1 MKLLFALEDVDFL
14 IAAAHEAEIRANHH
28 IASLVLFEL
37 HRLISKDRE
46 DGPLHDIEILVFRLA
61 VFHLTEPRNK
71 DAGEGD
77 SLAVR
82 IGKLFQLL
90 VDRLKQTKGMQP
102 LSETDGEY
110 FTSVAWNTGLEA
122 VKKGEKTPA
131 AVCFSTCAFLI
142 LSLIHI

>member
-1 MKLLFALEDVDFL
+1 MESLESPLSPSTLLIKFTILLCLDGKETELDELMKLLFALEDVDFL

-71 DAGEGD
+71 DAG
-77 SLAVR
+77 
-82 IGKLFQLL
+82 
-90 VDRLKQTKGMQP
+90 
-102 LSETDGEY
+102 
-110 FTSVAWNTGLEA
+110 
-122 VKKGEKTPA
+122 
-131 AVCFSTCAFLI
+131 
-142 LSLIHI
+142 